1 MEYSVRLLNLVLL
14 VSFLSLP
21 SCKREIGNE
30 PECTLKYESSRAPLN
45 YCSTTQRLSLTFVGD
60 VLLHKQL
67 QQQGYKQGFVSLWKE
82 AVPFLQEADIAVA
95 NLEGPVA
102 VGITRSGR
110 QVDDPGPVFD
120 DIVYTSYPMFNYHPS
135 LLADLKVSGV
145 DLVSTANNHSLD
157 RFSIG
162 ADKTIEALKS
172 ADLAYTGTIQ
182 KGAPRQFTT
191 VLPTKLGPLAFI
203 SCTFSTNGI
212 IDKHNQVLMCYD
224 DKSELLNEVR
234 KLGDDPKI
242 AGIIVLAHWGV
253 EYQYRPAAKEVALSN
268 ELAAAGATA
277 VVGTHSHVIQPWNM
291 VKTNRGVVPVI
302 HSTGNFVS
310 GQPILPRQTSMI
322 ARLELCQNDKTKLGA
337 WSKHGQVVVGEAGWT
352 AARMQ
357 RTTTRTLKMALNPAS
372 SDYTKKSHDLI
383 ENLVPGFAL
392 KPKFSCR

>member
-1 MEYSVRLLNLVLL
+1 M
-14 VSFLSLP
+14 
-21 SCKREIGNE
+21 
-30 PECTLKYESSRAPLN
+30 
-45 YCSTTQRLSLTFVGD
+45 SLTFVGD

-172 ADLAYTGTIQ
+172 AGHAYTGTIQ

-191 VLPTKLGPLAFI
+191 VLPTKLGPFAFI
-203 SCTFSTNGI
+203 SCSFSTNGI

-234 KLGDDPKI
+234 KLGVDPKI
-242 AGIIVLAHWGV
+242 ACIIVLTHWGV

-372 SDYTKKSHDLI
+372 SDYTKKSLDLI
-383 ENLVPGFAL
+383 ENLVPGCIKTQVLVPL
-392 KPKFSCR
+392 KKSLARGGQGTISPSQRDN